1 MEANQLDVEL
11 ARVLCLTHIRV
22 PCHKWLCFPS
32 NFPRFHVLAQI
43 WTRYLWMRFGECQI
57 DCPRLA
63 KGFDP
68 GCFIGA
74 ALLSEIVF
82 TGAY

>member
-32 NFPRFHVLAQI
+32 NFHVFMF
-43 WTRYLWMRFGECQI
+43 WHKFGHVIFGCVWECQI

-68 GCFIGA
+68 GCCIGA
-74 ALLSEIVF
+74 VLLSEIVF